1 MGHMELV
8 RTLETLPADKQEE
21 VMDFVRFLAMKF
33 AAPMPGPA
41 IHGNWTESA
50 FSQLAMQ
57 QAMRGV
63 DDEAA
68 TYVVADLK
76 ERWQ

>member
-8 RTLETLPADKQEE
+8 RTLQTLPADKQEE
-21 VMDFVRFLAMKF
+21 VMDFVQFLAMKF
-33 AAPMPGPA
+33 AAQQTVPVVQGD
-41 IHGNWTESA
+41 WTESA

-63 DDEAA
+63 DDDAT
-68 TYVVADLK
+68 TYVAADLK

>member
-8 RTLETLPADKQEE
+8 RTLQTLPADKQEE
-21 VMDFVRFLAMKF
+21 VMDFVQFLALKF
-33 AAPMPGPA
+33 AVPARAPVVQSD
-41 IHGNWTESA
+41 WTESA
-50 FSQLAMQ
+50 FSQLAIE

-63 DDEAA
+63 DDGVTIYTAL
-68 TYVVADLK
+68 DLK